1 MLFSSAYL
9 PNMAILSLNPTG
21 LGKDHLPHP
30 PSSCCAAGTLPVEWN
45 ISPTKALC
53 TGTWQLETSYW
64 QTTSNARF
72 DHLYANIRCV
82 GKHAVFSDWGFW
94 FVSRPGWEPILHHTQ
109 GNHPTEMV
117 GSRGK
122 AVNWWTVYL
131 TTLYPKPIQAF
142 MYGKFSTSS
151 DVYSYGMLLYEIWSC
166 GCKPMANVGME
177 EVCWSIPILC
187 SFQITFLFGTQAKRL
202 LTEGYC
208 QPPPPGCPRGIY
220 EVMVQCW

>member
-82 GKHAVFSDWGFW
+82 GKHAVFQIGDFGLSRDLDENPYYITHKGTIPLKWSAPEVRQSTGGQYTSPLCTPNLFRPLCM
-94 FVSRPGWEPILHHTQ
+94 VSSAPPVMFTAMECYCTRYGPVDASQWPMLVWRRC
-109 GNHPTEMV
+109 V
-117 GSRGK
+117 GQF
-122 AVNWWTVYL
+122 
-131 TTLYPKPIQAF
+131 P
-142 MYGKFSTSS
+142 
-151 DVYSYGMLLYEIWSC
+151 SC
-166 GCKPMANVGME
+166 AH
-177 EVCWSIPILC
+177 
-187 SFQITFLFGTQAKRL
+187 FR
-202 LTEGYC
+202 
-208 QPPPPGCPRGIY
+208 
-220 EVMVQCW
+220 